1 MSLKCSLKCTDL
13 VEEQDEIQ
21 SEGNEQRQEP
31 KVVEVARK
39 VVLEGGGEAVIKDL
53 TTAQAKYKNNNLLPD
68 SMKVTFK
75 NALGNRHTTA

>member
-39 VVLEGGGEAVIKDL
+39 VVLQGGGEVVIKI
-53 TTAQAKYKNNNLLPD
+53 
-68 SMKVTFK
+68 
-75 NALGNRHTTA
+75 